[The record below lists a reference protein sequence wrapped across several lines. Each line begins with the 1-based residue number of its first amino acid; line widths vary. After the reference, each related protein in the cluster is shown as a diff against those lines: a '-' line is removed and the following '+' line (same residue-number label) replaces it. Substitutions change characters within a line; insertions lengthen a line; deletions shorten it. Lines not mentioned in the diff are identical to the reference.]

1 MHLKHCYNRPK
12 VSLLF
17 KITNQRVSKLN
28 FLMYFFLATSI
39 RTFDRTLVRSCEPAQ
54 PSPPVWFSG
63 WTLEE
68 SIPKTP
74 VHNPAPSEV
83 PNPSYLSVLDC
94 QRMNGFWDR
103 KFILRITVLILSGN
117 DVFGNLEV
125 ININDNNNNSSH
137 KKPICGTQSLL
148 HPPSWRKYQRIKLQ
162 LSDSLLFELTAAIGC
177 EIKCSS
183 FW

>member
-1 MHLKHCYNRPK
+1 M
-12 VSLLF
+12 SLLF

-68 SIPKTP
+68 STPKTP

-83 PNPSYLSVLDC
+83 PSPSYLSVLDC
-94 QRMNGFWDR
+94 QRMNGFLAR

-125 ININDNNNNSSH
+125 IEHQRQLQQQQQQGDQPQEEAHLWNSKSSA
-137 KKPICGTQSLL
+137 PTQL
-148 HPPSWRKYQRIKLQ
+148 K
-162 LSDSLLFELTAAIGC
+162 
-177 EIKCSS
+177 EIPENQTPVE
-183 FW
+183 